1 MLTATPVV
9 KGKYWI
15 VEKDG
20 EKVATIQTS
29 PTGVTYVF
37 NEKREQFVSINLLK
51 AKHNISFAKPKS
63 SKKEGLKIN
72 EVNSYPCSSKPYN
85 ALFNVSMKLPV
96 YTKSG
101 KSKSFYCAGYYLVKY
116 NTSFMLEYCP
126 KLITLNRYEYLGPF
140 HSKTEAAL
148 RLTEIPQ

>member
-1 MLTATPVV
+1 MLTAIPII
-9 KGKYWI
+9 KGKYW
-15 VEKDG
+15 VVKQGNDQ
-20 EKVATIQTS
+20 VATIQTS

-51 AKHNISFAKPKS
+51 AKHNISFTKAKTN
-63 SKKEGLKIN
+63 KKEGLKIN
-72 EVNSYPCSSKPYN
+72 EVNSYPCDHKPFN
-85 ALFNVSMKLPV
+85 SLFNVSMKLPV

-116 NTSFMLEYCP
+116 NTSFMLEFCP

-148 RLTEIPQ
+148 RLTEETK